1 MSGGYGPG
9 GYPGQGYEDP
19 DYEGDPDRA
28 RRRQGGGQ
36 QRDGSVWQGDHG
48 YAGQDAQ
55 PGYGGQDPGGPGYHG
70 QGYGEQGYG
79 EQAYGDPGYDP
90 RGYGQPAG
98 PGYPPPGQGSGG
110 YHYQDPGH
118 YEDPGYYQ
126 GTGPQQGQ
134 YGTGGMPQHD
144 QQGTG
149 ARGPAGRYD
158 QRGPQP
164 PGGPSGY
171 GQGGYNEWEQ
181 DQGDDSFL
189 PGFGGRDEFDNGR
202 APGRDGRYDYDDRR
216 GQRRGRP
223 DGRGPAGGSGDRG
236 GRGAGGRDGRGP
248 DPRGWDE
255 SPGDRGD
262 WYDQD
267 RKPRKKATRWIPRIL
282 VLTVVAVI
290 VIGGL
295 VGGLSIYH
303 KYQARYHPA
312 DYTGPGT
319 GAVTVQV
326 MSGDTA
332 FSLAPRL
339 VQLGVIA
346 STRAFTNAAENATST
361 TSTSS
366 TGLKTGFYQLHEH
379 MQASLAYTAL
389 VNPKNLV
396 QTTVTIPEGKRA
408 VDVIAIIA
416 KKTKIPLK
424 NFQQVLAHP
433 AQLSLPSYANG
444 KAEGYLFPA
453 TYAIVPHETALQ
465 ILQAMV
471 QRFNVE
477 AQHEDLVTAAKAV
490 GLTPTQLIIEASLNQ
505 AEGGSVSDYP
515 KIAEVI
521 HNRLAI
527 GMHLQFD
534 STVLYGLGKYAV
546 SATIKQTKTPG
557 PYNTY
562 LNAGL
567 PAGPISNPGDAAIQG
582 VLHPAHGNFLF
593 FLTKP
598 GGKSEFSATP
608 LKGQ

>member
-1 MSGGYGPG
+1 VSGGYGPG
-9 GYPGQGYEDP
+9 GYPGQGYGAP
-19 DYEGDPDRA
+19 DHEGDPDRT
-28 RRRQGGGQ
+28 RPRRQGGGQQ
-36 QRDGSVWQGDHG
+36 QRDGSVWQGDQG
-48 YAGQDAQ
+48 NASYDGP
-55 PGYGGQDPGGPGYHG
+55 PGYGGQEFGAPGHNGQDYNG
-70 QGYGEQGYG
+70 QGYADQRYADQGYAD
-79 EQAYGDPGYDP
+79 QRYRDQSYDP
-90 RGYGQPAG
+90 RGYGQP
-98 PGYPPPGQGSGG
+98 
-110 YHYQDPGH
+110 DDGH
-118 YEDPGYYQ
+118 YYQ

-134 YGTGGMPQHD
+134 YGTGGMPQSD
-144 QQGTG
+144 QYGTG
-149 ARGPAGRYD
+149 PRRPPGGYD
-158 QRGPQP
+158 QRGEP
-164 PGGPSGY
+164 PRGT
-171 GQGGYNEWEQ
+171 GGYDEWDQ
-181 DQGDDSFL
+181 DQGDSSFL
-189 PGFGGRDEFDNGR
+189 PGFGRDPGRD
-202 APGRDGRYDYDDRR
+202 AGRDGRYDYDDRR
-216 GQRRGRP
+216 RRGKP
-223 DGRGPAGGSGDRG
+223 GGRGPASGSADRG
-236 GRGAGGRDGRGP
+236 GRGPGGRGP
-248 DPRGWDE
+248 DLRGPDPLGMGPDPRDRDDWD
-255 SPGDRGD
+255 DR
-262 WYDQD
+262 D
-267 RKPRKKATRWIPRIL
+267 RRPHKKATRWIPRIL

-295 VGGLSIYH
+295 VGGLDIYH

-319 GAVTVQV
+319 GDVTVQV

-339 VQLGVIA
+339 LQLGVIA
-346 STRAFTNAAENATST
+346 STRAFTNAAESATTT

-366 TGLKTGFYQLHEH
+366 SGLEAGYYQLHEH
-379 MQASLAYTAL
+379 MQASLAFAAL
-389 VNPKNLV
+389 TNPKNVV

-416 KKTKIPLK
+416 EKTKIPLK

-433 AQLSLPSYANG
+433 SQLGLPSYAGG
-444 KAEGYLFPA
+444 KVEGYLFPA

-477 AQHEDLVTAAKAV
+477 AQGINLVNAASAV
-490 GLTPTQLIIEASLNQ
+490 HLTPTQLIIEASLAQ

-546 SATIKQTKTPG
+546 SATIKQTQTPG

-582 VLHPAHGNFLF
+582 VLHQDQGNFLY

-598 GGKSEFSATP
+598 GGKSEFSPSP

>member
-1 MSGGYGPG
+1 VTGGYGPG
-9 GYPGQGYEDP
+9 GYPGQGYDAP
-19 DYEGDPDRA
+19 DYEGDPDRP
-28 RRRQGGGQ
+28 RPRRQDGGQ
-36 QRDGSVWQGDHG
+36 QRDDSVWQGDHG
-48 YAGQDAQ
+48 YAGGYDAQ
-55 PGYGGQDPGGPGYHG
+55 PGYEAQGPGYDPRGHDPRGYDPRGQDPRGR
-70 QGYGEQGYG
+70 
-79 EQAYGDPGYDP
+79 DPRAEDP
-90 RGYGQPAG
+90 RGYGQPDG
-98 PGYPPPGQGSGG
+98 PAYPPQGQGSGG
-110 YHYQDPGH
+110 YHYQ
-118 YEDPGYYQ
+118 
-126 GTGPQQGQ
+126 GTGPQPGQ
-134 YGTGGMPQHD
+134 YGTGGTPQFD
-144 QQGTG
+144 PQGTG
-149 ARGPAGRYD
+149 PRGPAGGYD
-158 QRGPQP
+158 QRGAQP
-164 PGGPSGY
+164 PGRNNGY
-171 GQGGYNEWEQ
+171 GDWQQGQQ

-189 PGFGGRDEFDNGR
+189 PGFDGRVPE
-202 APGRDGRYDYDDRR
+202 RDGRYDYDDRR
-216 GQRRGRP
+216 GRP
-223 DGRGPAGGSGDRG
+223 DGRGPAAGSGGRGPGGDRDPRGRDDGPGDRG
-236 GRGAGGRDGRGP
+236 G
-248 DPRGWDE
+248 
-255 SPGDRGD
+255 
-262 WYDQD
+262 WYDTD
-267 RKPRKKATRWIPRIL
+267 RRPRKKATRWIPRIL
-282 VLTVVAVI
+282 VLAVVAVI

-312 DYTGPGT
+312 DYAGPGT

-326 MSGDTA
+326 MTGDTA

-339 VQLGVIA
+339 LQLGVIA
-346 STRAFTNAAENATST
+346 STRAFTNAVENATST
-361 TSTSS
+361 TSATS
-366 TGLKTGFYQLHEH
+366 TGLEVGFYQLHEH

-389 VNPKNLV
+389 TNPKNLV

-433 AQLSLPSYANG
+433 AQLGLPSYANG

-471 QRFNVE
+471 ERFNLE
-477 AQHEDLVTAAKAV
+477 AQHDGLVAAANAV

-567 PAGPISNPGDAAIQG
+567 PAGPISNPGDSAIQG
-582 VLHPAHGNFLF
+582 VLHPAHGNWLY
-593 FLTKP
+593 FLTVP
-598 GGKSEFSATP
+598 NGKSQFSASP